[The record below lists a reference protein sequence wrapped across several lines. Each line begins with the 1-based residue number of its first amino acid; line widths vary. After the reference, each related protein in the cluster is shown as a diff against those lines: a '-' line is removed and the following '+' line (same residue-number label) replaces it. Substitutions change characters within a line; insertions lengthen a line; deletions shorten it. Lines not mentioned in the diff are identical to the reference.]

1 MVQLEKLFNP
11 ASVAVIGAS
20 RTPGKIGYAI
30 VNNIIS
36 SGYRGNLYPINPREE
51 EILGKKCYKRVGD
64 VPEKIDLAVI
74 SVPAALVLGVAEEC
88 GQAGI
93 KNLVVITAGFKE
105 VGKEGAALE
114 EELIAVTKKYGM
126 RMLGPN
132 CLGLMDTHTPIN
144 ASFAANSPLRGEIAF
159 LSQSGALCA
168 SILDWSLEKGLGF
181 SKFVSL
187 GNKADLNE
195 VDFIADAAEDPYS
208 KVIVGYI
215 ENVVDGQRFVEVAR
229 EASLKKPIILIK
241 SGTSK
246 AGAQAA
252 SSHTG
257 ALAGS
262 DQAYETAFK
271 QTGVLRARSM
281 EELFNLAIAFATQP
295 IPRGDRVAIVT
306 NSGGP
311 GIIATDNVEHHELK
325 IARFTKETVEK
336 LRKNLPPEANVYD
349 PVDVIGDADDRRYA
363 FALNT
368 VLADPG
374 VDNLLVLLTPTA
386 TLDPLK
392 VADVIIDVRNKF
404 PEKPVVAAFM
414 GGTKVVEASEK
425 LSRNKIPC
433 FPFPEPAIASLAG
446 LVRYNRHRTTAK
458 NEKEYTFKGSPDR
471 VKEVFQRVRGNGRVV
486 LLGSE
491 GAEVLTHY
499 GVPAAPI
506 KLAKTPEEAAQLAGA
521 MGYPVV
527 LKVASPKILH
537 KTDVGGVRLNLATA
551 QEVEKAFVDILDNVH
566 HYLGNVEICGVEV
579 QKMVPRGRELIIGMK
594 RDVQFGPLLMFGLGG
609 IYVNLLKDVSFR
621 LAQGLSQ
628 AEIER
633 MLRETKAFTLLKG
646 FRGDEPADIP
656 AIVETV
662 GRVAQL
668 VRDFPEITELDIN
681 PLLAY
686 KEGVSALD
694 VKITIAS

>member
-1 MVQLEKLFNP
+1 MAYLEKLFNP
-11 ASVAVIGAS
+11 TSVAVIGAS

-36 SGYRGNLYPINPREE
+36 SGYHGNLYPINPREE
-51 EILGKKCYKRVGD
+51 EILGKRCYKKVSE
-64 VPEKIDLAVI
+64 VPEVVDLAVL
-74 SVPAALVLGVAEEC
+74 SVPVSLVLEVAKEC
-88 GQAGI
+88 GRTGI
-93 KNLVVITAGFKE
+93 RNLVVITAGFKE

-114 EELIAVTKKYGM
+114 EELNQIVKEYKM

-132 CLGLMDTHTPIN
+132 CLGLMDTYTPIN
-144 ASFAANSPLRGEIAF
+144 ASFSANSPLKGEIAF

-168 SILDWSLEKGLGF
+168 SILDWSLQKGLGF

-195 VDFIADAAEDPYS
+195 ADFIADAAEDPYS
-208 KVIVGYI
+208 RVIVGYI
-215 ENVVDGQRFVEVAR
+215 ESVVEGERFVQVAR
-229 EASLKKPIILIK
+229 KASLKKPIILIK

-271 QTGVLRARSM
+271 QSGILRARSM

-295 IPRGDRVAIVT
+295 IPKGDRVAIVT

-311 GIIATDNVEHHELK
+311 GIIATDNVEHQDLK
-325 IARFTKETVEK
+325 MARFTKETVDN
-336 LRKNLPPEANVYD
+336 LRKNLPLEANVYN
-349 PVDVIGDADDRRYA
+349 PVDVIGDADERRYA

-374 VDNLLVLLTPTA
+374 VDSVLVLLTPTA

-392 VADVIIDVRNKF
+392 VAGVIIDIRKNF
-404 PEKPVVAAFM
+404 PDKPVVTAFM
-414 GGTKVVEASEK
+414 GGTKVVEAAER
-425 LSRNKIPC
+425 LSRSNIPC
-433 FPFPEPAIASLAG
+433 FPFPEPAIGSLAG
-446 LVRYNRHRTTAK
+446 LVRYNQHRLEAK
-458 NEKEYTFKGSPDR
+458 EEREYSFLGEKRR
-471 VKEVFQRVRGNGRVV
+471 VADIFREVRDLDRVV

-491 GAEVLTHY
+491 GAEVLAHY
-499 GVPAAPI
+499 GITVAPTS
-506 KLAKTPEEAAQLAGA
+506 LAVTPEQAATFAEEV
-521 MGYPVV
+521 GYPVV

-537 KTDVGGVRLNLATA
+537 KTDVGGVKLNLNSSG
-551 QEVEKAFVDILDNVH
+551 EVERAFVDILDNVH
-566 HYLGNVEICGVEV
+566 HYLGNVQICGIEV

-621 LAQGLSQ
+621 LAQGLTQ
-628 AEIER
+628 REIER
-633 MLRETKAFTLLKG
+633 MIRETKAFTLLKG
-646 FRGDEPADIP
+646 FRGDAPADVKSV
-656 AIVETV
+656 VETI
-662 GRVAQL
+662 GQVAQL

-686 KEGVSALD
+686 EKGVSALD